1 MLHMLVQSGEKTN
14 KVRPNCH
21 RAEIRKA
28 KYASYPDLWEL
39 GGHLGLLS
47 VLCQRKWVKSNTLK
61 LL

>member
-1 MLHMLVQSGEKTN
+1 MLVQSGEKTN

-28 KYASYPDLWEL
+28 EYASYPDLWEL

-47 VLCQRKWVKSNTLK
+47 VLCQRKWVKSNT
-61 LL
+61 